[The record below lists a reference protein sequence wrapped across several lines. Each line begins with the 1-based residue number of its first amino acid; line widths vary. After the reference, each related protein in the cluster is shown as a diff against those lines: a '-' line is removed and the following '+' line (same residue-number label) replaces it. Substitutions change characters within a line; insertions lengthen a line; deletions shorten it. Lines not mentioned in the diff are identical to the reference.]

1 MQQPETLLIKPPRD
15 GRLDALRG
23 LCLLGMVLTHLI
35 EQGLA
40 VPWVVREVG
49 MHWLRFAAGGFVMT
63 SGICIGFIHYR
74 RALDPTR
81 RINTYVS
88 LLKRAGAVLLAHYF
102 ATTASLLLIPIHGWP
117 LTNVSTL
124 LWQVLTFQ
132 TGYDLLLFYVFM
144 LAISPVIIVLMRR
157 AGLIAVLVIST
168 CIFYVKYDNP
178 YLMLWGVENHFP
190 LLRWQWVFVTGML
203 VGAMIPR
210 FDALSVRSKWTL
222 FFITALAALVLS
234 IISAFE
240 RHGGLEL
247 SRFFTVQKLPL
258 TITETLR
265 YAALTISA
273 GVLVDRAWPM
283 IGHRRVAGFLT
294 TLGIQSLLLWIVH
307 VPIVANVVTLPWLV
321 GLFIAITGVWIV
333 AAIGLWI
340 ARTWANRFPNAPRLG
355 YLVPVVGTILI
366 ACVLVLLQ
374 SAPSISQ

>member
-88 LLKRAGAVLLAHYF
+88 LLKRASAVLLAHYF

-234 IISAFE
+234 IVSAFE

-307 VPIVANVVTLPWLV
+307 VPIVANVVTLPWPV
-321 GLFIAITGVWIV
+321 GLFIAITSVWVV

-340 ARTWANRFPNAPRLG
+340 ARTWSTRFPNAPRLG

-366 ACVLVLLQ
+366 GFILMKLQ
-374 SAPSISQ
+374 K

>member
-74 RALDPTR
+74 RTLDPTR

-117 LTNVSTL
+117 LTNVPTL

-222 FFITALAALVLS
+222 FIITALAALVLS

-307 VPIVANVVTLPWLV
+307 VPIVANVVTLPWPV

-340 ARTWANRFPNAPRLG
+340 ARIWAHRLPNAPRLG

-366 ACVLVLLQ
+366 ACVLLWLQ